1 MNGDART
8 RWGGDTLSGGG
19 SSPVPPK
26 AHANSQPIPAGASAD
41 LRASRAGPPASR
53 TLALSLAQLTDNP
66 SDTPLTLLPKLKKH
80 SYDDIEKKQNLMRS
94 AGEL

>member
-1 MNGDART
+1 MPLARG
-8 RWGGDTLSGGG
+8 RRVCSVD
-19 SSPVPPK
+19 SS
-26 AHANSQPIPAGASAD
+26 ARRIF
-41 LRASRAGPPASR
+41 
-53 TLALSLAQLTDNP
+53 SLAQLTDNP

>member
-1 MNGDART
+1 M
-8 RWGGDTLSGGG
+8 
-19 SSPVPPK
+19 SS
-26 AHANSQPIPAGASAD
+26 H
-41 LRASRAGPPASR
+41 
-53 TLALSLAQLTDNP
+53 ALSPSALPRFAAQLTDNP

>member
-1 MNGDART
+1 MRC
-8 RWGGDTLSGGG
+8 LS
-19 SSPVPPK
+19 S
-26 AHANSQPIPAGASAD
+26 HAVVASA
-41 LRASRAGPPASR
+41 P
-53 TLALSLAQLTDNP
+53 LALSLAQLTDNP